1 MRRVDLAR
9 LTPEGRRAFD
19 GAVHSMRA
27 EFNALVSGLY
37 PEDRD
42 PARLL
47 AGPLSRSPFVSR
59 LFLDCCRLAYID
71 ALLKEGSVDEI
82 AVDSAPLAAVVAE
95 RLRREGSAVR
105 VVDEE
110 TAAAALKRTLRPFA
124 RLLKAAGRFFLR
136 RAAGVTA
143 PRPAAAGPVTL
154 LDLFVLEGSI
164 RGGRFHD
171 RYYPGLRAAL
181 TPEEDRATFYLPEF
195 PDGGDPAGLLR
206 AAAATGERFLFKESF
221 LTTGDY
227 LAALLSPLKALTVP
241 PGPRPFR
248 GFDAAPLA
256 RADAWETAWNSM
268 SLCGW
273 LNCRFMRRLA
283 EAGVAV
289 RLLVDWSE
297 NQLID
302 RGLVLGLRS
311 FHPQAASTGY
321 CGYIISPDRHLYARP
336 TVREREAGLVP
347 DRLVAPGPGL
357 AADLA
362 ESCPGLET
370 GDAPAYRFPAARRG
384 EAASAP
390 KDRVLLAL
398 PISAEGALDALEAA
412 AGAGGLFDLKA
423 HPALPERALRALW
436 TGPWPEGFAFVDGD
450 WAELA
455 AGRPAVAGNTTSAL
469 VEALALG
476 TPVVV
481 VAGGRGFTENP
492 IPAGASPKSWRL
504 AYGAAE
510 FATALA
516 ELTKADRAGLL
527 ELGRGLRE
535 LCFTPV
541 TAEGTRRL
549 LQLPRSK
556 T

>member
-1 MRRVDLAR
+1 
-9 LTPEGRRAFD
+9 
-19 GAVHSMRA
+19 MRA

-59 LFLDCCRLAYID
+59 LYLDCCGLAYVD
-71 ALLKEGSVDEI
+71 ALLAEGSVDEI
-82 AVDSAPLAAVVAE
+82 AVDSAPLAAVVSE
-95 RLRREGSAVR
+95 RLKREGSTVR

-110 TAAAALKRTLRPFA
+110 TAAAALKRRVRPLV
-124 RLLKAAGRFFLR
+124 RLFKSAGRFFLR

-143 PRPAAAGPVTL
+143 PRPAPRGPVTL
-154 LDLFVLEGSI
+154 LDVFVLEGSC
-164 RGGRFHD
+164 RDGRFHD
-171 RYYPGLRAAL
+171 RYYPGLRGAL

-195 PDGGDPAGLLR
+195 PEGSDPAELLR

-221 LTTGDY
+221 LTAGDY
-227 LAALLSPLKALTVP
+227 AEALLSPLKALSVP
-241 PGPRPFR
+241 SGPRPFR

-283 EAGVAV
+283 EGGVAV

-302 RGLVLGLRS
+302 RGLVLGLRES
-311 FHPQAASTGY
+311 FPGAASVGY

-336 TVREREAGLVP
+336 TAREREAGLVP

-357 AADLA
+357 APDLA

-384 EAASAP
+384 EDASAP

-436 TGPWPEGFAFVDGD
+436 TGPWPEGFVFVDGD

-455 AGRPAVAGNTTSAL
+455 SGRPAVAGNTTSAL

-476 TPVVV
+476 TPAVV
-481 VAGGRGFTENP
+481 VAGARGFTDNP
-492 IPAGASPKSWRL
+492 IPAWADPRSWRL

-510 FATALA
+510 FAAALA
-516 ELTKADRAGLL
+516 ELTKTDRAVLL
-527 ELGRGLRE
+527 DLGRRLRE
-535 LCFTPV
+535 HCFTPV

>member
-9 LTPEGRRAFD
+9 LTPEGRKSFD
-19 GAVHSMRA
+19 AAVHSMRA

-37 PEDRD
+37 PTDQD

-71 ALLKEGSVDEI
+71 ALLKEGGVDEI
-82 AVDSAPLAAVVAE
+82 AVDSAPLAAVVSE
-95 RLRREGSAVR
+95 RLRREGSTVR

-124 RLLKAAGRFFLR
+124 RLLKGAGRFFLR
-136 RAAGVTA
+136 RAAGVTV
-143 PRPAAAGPVTL
+143 PRPVPPGPVTL

-164 RGGRFHD
+164 RDGRFHD

-195 PDGGDPAGLLR
+195 PDGCDPAALLR
-206 AAAATGERFLFKESF
+206 AAAATGELFLFKESF

-227 LAALLSPLKALTVP
+227 LAALLSPLKALRAP
-241 PGPRPFR
+241 AGPRPFR
-248 GFDAAPLA
+248 GFDAAALV

-273 LNCRFMRRLA
+273 LNWRFMRRLS
-283 EAGVAV
+283 EAGISV

-297 NQLID
+297 NQLVD
-302 RGLVLGLRS
+302 RGLVLGLRAS
-311 FHPQAASTGY
+311 HPGAASVGY
-321 CGYIISPDRHLYARP
+321 CGYLLSPDRHVYARP
-336 TVREREAGLVP
+336 TTREREAGLVP

-357 AADLA
+357 ASDLA
-362 ESCPGLET
+362 EFCPGLET
-370 GDAPAYRFPAARRG
+370 ADAPAYRFPAARPAPPAG
-384 EAASAP
+384 DTAA
-390 KDRVLLAL
+390 RVLLAL
-398 PISAEGALDALEAA
+398 PISADGALDSLEAA
-412 AGAGGLFDLKA
+412 AGAGGAFDLKA

-436 TGPWPEGFAFVDGD
+436 RGPWPESFAFVDGD

-469 VEALALG
+469 VESLALG
-476 TPVVV
+476 VPVVI

-492 IPAGASPKSWRL
+492 VPAWASPESWRL

-510 FATALA
+510 FAEALA
-516 ELTKADRAGLL
+516 ELRKADRARLLGLGR
-527 ELGRGLRE
+527 ELGAR
-535 LCFTPV
+535 CFTPV
-541 TAEGTRRL
+541 TEEGTRRL